1 MAEYYP
7 DSDWQ
12 RCTFHFYRNV
22 FSHVPR
28 GKLRQVS
35 AMLKAIHAQGSRE
48 AALDKANRVVEYLKE
63 MRLRKAAELVE
74 DKIAETLSYYAYPQ
88 AH

>member
-1 MAEYYP
+1 M
-7 DSDWQ
+7 
-12 RCTFHFYRNV
+12 
-22 FSHVPR
+22 PR

-48 AALDKANRVVEYLKE
+48 AALDKANRVVDYLKE
-63 MRLRKAAELVE
+63 MRLRKVAELVE
-74 DKIAETLSYYAYPQ
+74 DKVAETLSYYAYPQ

>member
-12 RCTFHFYRNV
+12 RCTFHFSRNV

>member
-1 MAEYYP
+1 VAEYYP

-48 AALDKANRVVEYLKE
+48 AALDKANRVVNIS
-63 MRLRKAAELVE
+63 RK
-74 DKIAETLSYYAYPQ
+74 
-88 AH
+88 